1 MKTHSAIKHSVSLI
15 VCIVFALCLLPTGA
29 LAAENATFSAGPTFT
44 TTPNKHEITI
54 IEDVEYYVWYTI
66 KNNSSS
72 TISNLKV
79 RLYDGGTEIGEEK
92 IIASIAKNKTAKV
105 WFQWT
110 AHPGNTLKSVLYDST
125 GETITESETT
135 VNVIDKPTS
144 NYIQLHDYYYLNDT
158 NFGVIQGFK
167 VLGAE
172 VATHSYSIDNDTD
185 PRSKTIEVL
194 LKSDTASNAS
204 ITIKSENG
212 RVGSIPALATQP
224 NLTTKQ
230 LTTSEQQFYQSG
242 TTLSLTNGEANTTIY
257 AYSKATGG
265 SDYNTYKF
273 HFSISEVDTQ
283 NDPNPTSVT
292 SISVTKA
299 PNRTQY
305 TAGEVFDRAG
315 MVITATLDNQE
326 TAPVNGVIISPSS
339 PLELGTTS
347 VDISYGNH
355 TVSIPVTV
363 TPDTSISDVTILN
376 GQMFSNL
383 NWTNGTITT
392 LENKYRAVCLYDEE
406 YATYTFKLK
415 NSVEVYVGDEKATI
429 NDGLCTIQLTPDG
442 SEQIIRVQ
450 GAAPYETTQTD
461 YSFTTYQQSLSGM
474 PTRVDDYLCV
484 ASQYTN
490 GAGLGPYGIN
500 PISTLR
506 GYNTTGEESGFVTTS
521 PTSLGNFGGY
531 ITYYFEDGFSDNPN
545 NPYGIDFIVY
555 GNSYDGSSEFAEP
568 GQVSVSTDG
577 VTWYNLAGSL
587 HYEDSTIWNETVTYH
602 QDGTWELSSGG
613 QGILRNNWPRQ
624 DYYPLHTWSDSNTQQ
639 IVLSGVRLRS
649 SSINEVFSGA
659 NPPYPDFGYADCGD
673 EGEDNHADNPYLGT
687 VVRGVDNRIYSD
699 RTDGFDLAWAVDAE
713 GMPVNPVRFENG
725 VHYVRV
731 QTASF
736 LNNGN
741 IGEKS
746 TEVHMVRV
754 AQPADAAVGQT
765 DAPAKVTV
773 DGAEV
778 ALVAGQ
784 NVYEDV
790 PIKGSFAVQVSAG
803 ENANIYINSQR
814 GESAEFDAMPAH
826 GIVRVIV
833 QEGEKEPWIAYLN
846 LTEAE
851 TEPAVP
857 VVEALISAI
866 GTVTVGSGDAI
877 NAARTAYDALR
888 NEAKTS
894 VTNYATLTAAEAAYA
909 DLTAAAG
916 TDALIDAIGEVSLE
930 SAASITAAQDAYDA
944 LTDAQKALVTKLDT
958 LTAAKAAY
966 DTLAAAAEQEAIDAA
981 AAKGVTDKIAAIG
994 TVTLQSESAIT
1005 AARSAYNALTDTQ
1018 KAMVTNLDTLT
1029 AAEAAL
1035 EELKNPTVTL
1045 TLNANGGTI
1054 NGKATDNAGFKA
1066 NNDGQALPTPEGAA
1080 DLRFVGWEYGQKLY
1094 TTYAHGVLPDGA
1106 TLTAVWED
1114 TTTVTPSQNNITVSF
1129 RLIGSSKSDAD
1140 IDLADG
1146 DYHGAEYQTWIAT
1159 RNYTLPEGS
1168 KAIDLI
1174 DLALQRAGLTTSNP
1188 GGNYIEGICAPATL
1202 GGQEMREFT
1211 NGNRSGWMYTLNGVH
1226 ANNGVAQQ
1234 TLANGDAVILH
1245 YVDDYAYEVAD
1256 WDRLGGVG
1264 YPALGDSTYHNAWLA
1279 APDVNPNAPDYSGGV
1294 PSGNTDS
1301 DKKDETKTDA
1311 TATVAD
1317 NGEVVL
1323 APEVTD
1329 GEAKA
1334 EVSAETVAEALKESE
1349 DADVLTITVDTT
1361 DADKVEATLDA
1372 DAVKAAAEADV
1383 DLHVETEVGTVKVDS
1398 DTLVELAEDGKD
1410 IAVTVTTN
1418 EDGTTTIDVTADGES
1433 VDAKVKVELPAA
1445 EDNQVLVIVDTDGNE
1460 TVIKKSLVEG
1470 DKVYA
1475 EIPAG
1480 ATVKVVEADGVE
1492 FGDVADGAWYA
1503 DAVEFVASHEL
1514 FQGTNNGFE
1523 PDTTMNRAMLVTVL
1537 YRLEDASASGGSTF
1551 ADVDPASWY
1560 AEAVAWAD
1568 ETGIVTGTDNGF
1580 EPNAPVTREQIATI
1594 LYRYANVIGL
1604 DTSTK
1609 SSLSG
1614 FPDSGETSSWASDAM
1629 QWAVSVGL
1637 FQGDGHG
1644 ALNPK
1649 GDATRAQVA
1658 TLFERLVGLIVK

>member
-1 MKTHSAIKHSVSLI
+1 MIFGLFGISLPVIAEATEAPVITTNLIKDFETVPLNGELI
-15 VCIVFALCLLPTGA
+15 LTVQ
-29 LAAENATFSAGPTFT
+29 AENATSYQWQSCAAKGFS
-44 TTPNKHEITI
+44 
-54 IEDVEYYVWYTI
+54 
-66 KNNSSS
+66 KNVTN
-72 TISNLKV
+72 NQN
-79 RLYDGGTEIGEEK
+79 
-92 IIASIAKNKTAKV
+92 AN
-105 WFQWT
+105 
-110 AHPGNTLKSVLYDST
+110 
-125 GETITESETT
+125 
-135 VNVIDKPTS
+135 
-144 NYIQLHDYYYLNDT
+144 DY
-158 NFGVIQGFK
+158 
-167 VLGAE
+167 
-172 VATHSYSIDNDTD
+172 
-185 PRSKTIEVL
+185 
-194 LKSDTASNAS
+194 
-204 ITIKSENG
+204 
-212 RVGSIPALATQP
+212 
-224 NLTTKQ
+224 
-230 LTTSEQQFYQSG
+230 
-242 TTLSLTNGEANTTIY
+242 TIY
-257 AYSKATGG
+257 ADVGAKGP
-265 SDYNTYKF
+265 
-273 HFSISEVDTQ
+273 EQ
-283 NDPNPTSVT
+283 N
-292 SISVTKA
+292 
-299 PNRTQY
+299 
-305 TAGEVFDRAG
+305 TAG
-315 MVITATLDNQE
+315 
-326 TAPVNGVIISPSS
+326 
-339 PLELGTTS
+339 
-347 VDISYGNH
+347 
-355 TVSIPVTV
+355 
-363 TPDTSISDVTILN
+363 
-376 GQMFSNL
+376 
-383 NWTNGTITT
+383 
-392 LENKYRAVCLYDEE
+392 
-406 YATYTFKLK
+406 
-415 NSVEVYVGDEKATI
+415 
-429 NDGLCTIQLTPDG
+429 
-442 SEQIIRVQ
+442 
-450 GAAPYETTQTD
+450 
-461 YSFTTYQQSLSGM
+461 
-474 PTRVDDYLCV
+474 
-484 ASQYTN
+484 
-490 GAGLGPYGIN
+490 
-500 PISTLR
+500 
-506 GYNTTGEESGFVTTS
+506 
-521 PTSLGNFGGY
+521 
-531 ITYYFEDGFSDNPN
+531 
-545 NPYGIDFIVY
+545 
-555 GNSYDGSSEFAEP
+555 
-568 GQVSVSTDG
+568 
-577 VTWYNLAGSL
+577 
-587 HYEDSTIWNETVTYH
+587 
-602 QDGTWELSSGG
+602 
-613 QGILRNNWPRQ
+613 
-624 DYYPLHTWSDSNTQQ
+624 
-639 IVLSGVRLRS
+639 
-649 SSINEVFSGA
+649 
-659 NPPYPDFGYADCGD
+659 
-673 EGEDNHADNPYLGT
+673 NPYLGP
-687 VVRGVDNRIYSD
+687 VIRGGVEASD
-699 RTDGFDLAWAVDAE
+699 ITDGMDLAWAVDTK
-713 GMPVNPVRFENG
+713 GKPVTFENG
-725 VHYVRV
+725 IHFIKVV
-731 QTASF
+731 TATF
-736 LNNGN
+736 IENGD

-746 TEVHMVRV
+746 TEINMMRI
-754 AQPADAAVGQT
+754 AQPADAAVGKT

-814 GESAEFDAMPAH
+814 GESAEFDAMPTH

-857 VVEALISAI
+857 VVDALISAI
-866 GTVTVGSGDAI
+866 GTVTTESGDAI
-877 NAARTAYDALR
+877 SAARAAYDALSD
-888 NEAKTS
+888 EAKTS
-894 VTNYATLTAAEAAYA
+894 VTNYATLTAVEAAYA

-930 SAASITAAQDAYDA
+930 SAASITAAQDAYNA

-958 LTAAKAAY
+958 LTVAKAAY

-981 AAKGVTDKIAAIG
+981 AAKGVTDKITAIG

-1005 AARSAYNALTDTQ
+1005 AARAAYDALTDTQ

-1159 RNYTLPEGS
+1159 ANYTLPEGS

-1188 GGNYIEGICAPATL
+1188 GGNYIEGIYAPATL

-1334 EVSAETVAEALKESE
+1334 EVSAETVVEALKESK
-1349 DADVLTITVDTT
+1349 DADVLTVTVDTT

-1492 FGDVADGAWYA
+1492 FGDVADSAWYA

-1614 FPDSGETSSWASDAM
+1614 FPDGGETSNWASDAM